1 MKKLMLLAAILIS
14 TNLQAQQATVGV
26 TLVPAG
32 SFKAKT
38 SDVKGFATK
47 KGDEVTA
54 KNIVVDL
61 KDLKTGVDLRDKH
74 TKKYLETD
82 KFPQAILVSA
92 TGKGGKGTGVI
103 KIRGIEKNIA
113 GTYKIEGSTLI
124 AQFPLVL
131 SEFEISGI
139 KYMGVGVDDEVEVQ
153 VSVPIK

>member
-1 MKKLMLLAAILIS
+1 MAFIFLS

-26 TLVPAG
+26 TLIPAG
-32 SFKAKT
+32 SFKAKST
-38 SDVKGFATK
+38 DVKGFATK
-47 KGDEVTA
+47 KGDEVSA

-74 TKKYLETD
+74 TKKHLETD

-113 GTYKIEGSTLI
+113 GTYKVEGNTLV

-131 SEFEISGI
+131 SEFGITGI
-139 KYMGVGVDDEVEVQ
+139 KYMGVGVDDEVRVQ